1 MNLTEA
7 FKALNA
13 LNEDT
18 FSVSDDGINKLS
30 KFEQNDD
37 LIDEISVI
45 DMDAEDESELQDSYI
60 GKVILDCS
68 VCHSKLYKDKSEVT
82 VDDEE
87 ALANIGEEC
96 PYCYTSD
103 GFKVIG
109 EVTTYNDEPTEDEVL
124 LDESFNSKREGL
136 FGAVKGAIGGALKGA
151 GNGLMGED
159 LYDDEVNELFDVKAN
174 VDASGSSVGF
184 LGGKSGDTSTER
196 GDYDTNGSQDD
207 LSFDKNTTTNRTDVN
222 ELFDVKANVD
232 ASGSSVGFLGGT
244 AGNTSNK
251 RGDYNTNGSQDAM
264 SQDLNNTVSK
274 NTLTSKSSNNDI
286 YGESVATLDRPMSR
300 MSGTLGNVLTKHSSE
315 LSSVRTR
322 EDALELLDYIE
333 PEVTNKGYLNRLR
346 DQILQ
351 IPERKV
357 TELLYNVI
365 LKGDG
370 MGVNE
375 GIFDRN
381 KNKTPQT
388 IRGYDPKNSRYSKM
402 IARELQSQFG
412 GQIKTVNFGKG
423 DETLWVDTDG
433 KAKAANKYIRK
444 KYPDGSFSFDEYRY
458 VNEGIF
464 DRNKNKTP
472 QTIRGYEKGDPS
484 YSANIAKELKSNF
497 GGEIKTVNFGNGNE
511 TLWVDTDNKFKAAKR
526 YIDKKYSDGSFSFD
540 EYRYIKESLIE
551 DINDIQV
558 NTDDS
563 TLNISKDDNGSL
575 TVTTSPMNNGTT
587 DAMDQEVIG
596 PVSDETETEIK
607 NNDNEEPVEG
617 EEVDVPVEEFDE
629 ESFDEL
635 GESYLRSIYE
645 NVLSYKTKTVSSL
658 DNGNKLKVEGI
669 IRFKSGSSRP
679 TQFIFESHN
688 ITKTGKAMFIG
699 ENVNITRGK
708 KAFNIKGTVHRGKF
722 ITESF
727 NYNYKTKD
735 NTGKSTRVYGTLR
748 TAKKG

>member
-136 FGAVKGAIGGALKGA
+136 FGAVKGAIGGALTGA

-184 LGGKSGDTSTER
+184 LAGKSGDTSTER
-196 GDYDTNGSQDD
+196 GNYSANDSQDK
-207 LSFDKNTTTNRTDVN
+207 LSMDRNVSTSTSKNTINKVD

-244 AGNTSNK
+244 AGNTTSK
-251 RGDYNTNGSQDAM
+251 RGDYSANGSNDTA
-264 SQDLNNTVSK
+264 SQDLNVTTSK
-274 NTLTSKSSNNDI
+274 NTSTTTSSKSDNYN
-286 YGESVATLDRPMSR
+286 EAVATLDRPMSK
-300 MSGTLGNVLTKHSSE
+300 MSGTLGNVLTAHSGE
-315 LSSVRTR
+315 LSKVRTR

-388 IRGYDPKNSRYSKM
+388 IRGY
-402 IARELQSQFG
+402 
-412 GQIKTVNFGKG
+412 
-423 DETLWVDTDG
+423 
-433 KAKAANKYIRK
+433 
-444 KYPDGSFSFDEYRY
+444 
-458 VNEGIF
+458 
-464 DRNKNKTP
+464 
-472 QTIRGYEKGDPS
+472 EKGDPS
-484 YSANIAKELKSNF
+484 YSARIAKELKSNF
-497 GGEIKTVNFGNGNE
+497 GGEIKTVNFGKGNE
-511 TLWVDTDNKFKAAKR
+511 TLWVDTNNKFKAAKR
-526 YIDKKYSDGSFSFD
+526 YIDKKYSGGSFSFD

-575 TVTTSPMNNGTT
+575 TVTTSPINNGTT

-596 PVSDETETEIK
+596 PVSDETETEIM
-607 NNDNEEPVEG
+607 NNDTEEPEEG

-645 NVLSYKTKTVSSL
+645 NILSYKTKTVSSL
-658 DNGNKLKVEGI
+658 NNGNKLKVEGI

-708 KAFNIKGTVHRGKF
+708 KAFTIKGTVHRGKF